1 MVQSY
6 YVSPSG
12 TNVSYVPIQIKDN
25 RDAYE
30 ATLHALFKHVADF
43 HLCLVRTFSQ
53 KYGIAEDDIINTI
66 RESQEFKNM
75 QVDPALTMHDSLGYL
90 TEPQPKQS
98 EPEPQPQPKQSEPE
112 PQPVVKKRIVKK
124 KSPVPVAVDHVHDV
138 VDPVVAIVA
147 VDPVPVAVDPVPVAV
162 DPVPV
167 AVDPVVAIVAVDPV
181 VRKTI
186 RKTTAKNTAPET
198 RADDTHEVV
207 KKKIIRKK
215 LPVPE
220 TPAPA
225 PEAAP
230 EAAPAPAPEA
240 PEAQSVISPMQK
252 KVIRKKQ

>member
-147 VDPVPVAVDPVPVAV
+147 VDPV
-162 DPVPV
+162 
-167 AVDPVVAIVAVDPV
+167 